1 MQELFDRKITLM
13 MIYFAMALGLS
24 VSQMMIQPV
33 GASSLGEEIGETI
46 GDVLSEL
53 GNTASNV
60 DPIEDQMKS
69 IETEELKRID
79 TFVQPQINSTGQ
91 STSYEVITVPEMN
104 NTLWKNL
111 TLPSIGINI
120 QIPDNWNASIKDR
133 DFFTYSGKLYDMSID
148 PKLTSNNF
156 AWLGP
161 QPGETTLTVS
171 NKGAPFINNTGVLA
185 NIILK
190 DCITN
195 AFSESDCELIEPVS
209 SSKYLIDKQPAT
221 SFKYKS
227 YDEEFEYIEIIH
239 NGVNYEIQF
248 NFKEAGL
255 DYLSL
260 DYNSQNTEG
269 SEKANQIKD
278 YIINSI
284 RWISKR

>member
-1 MQELFDRKITLM
+1 
-13 MIYFAMALGLS
+13 MALGLS

-171 NKGAPFINNTGVLA
+171 NKGAPFINNTGVL
-185 NIILK
+185 
-190 DCITN
+190 
-195 AFSESDCELIEPVS
+195 
-209 SSKYLIDKQPAT
+209 Y
-221 SFKYKS
+221 
-227 YDEEFEYIEIIH
+227 
-239 NGVNYEIQF
+239 
-248 NFKEAGL
+248 
-255 DYLSL
+255 
-260 DYNSQNTEG
+260 
-269 SEKANQIKD
+269 
-278 YIINSI
+278 
-284 RWISKR
+284 